1 MQERICPR
9 SPHETMD
16 GWMYLP
22 RYIDKIRLHLAGKLH
37 SDYTENLGK
46 GFDGLWLKT
55 AGLTHDKM
63 VEVVKNSI
71 TDGEVCDWV
80 RQNVKKTPAEKAA
93 HRADMMSRPKAGDVE
108 GQARLKMRKEQAGV
122 AQRDDIRTYVDV
134 IDADEH
140 RL

>member
-1 MQERICPR
+1 
-9 SPHETMD
+9 MD

-37 SDYTENLGK
+37 SDYTENFGK
-46 GFDGLWLKT
+46 GFDGEWLKA

-63 VEVVKNSI
+63 VDVVKNSI
-71 TDGEVCDWV
+71 SDGEVCDWV

-93 HRADMMSRPKAGDVE
+93 HRDSVLGRPKAGDAA
-108 GQARLKMRKEQAGV
+108 GLARLAMRKAEAGA
-122 AQRDDIRTYVDV
+122 AQRDDIRNFVDA
-134 IDADEH
+134 IDLDEH